1 MITASDLVSKAQ
13 IYLNS
18 ISTRVEASDW
28 YEFFSEAIREVRR
41 GRTFPW
47 QRRQQDFEFFTDVF
61 QYPLCADFDSF
72 IKPNDRMFEKSS
84 DGPWLIYGRDKDFF
98 ANQNYGL
105 ALSWNAE
112 VLSLLAR
119 INGQSD
125 LKIDGFE
132 DEVTNYTAANDTAN
146 LYANI
151 NDFKEGSGS
160 LQFDIVNVLGTA
172 IVKRTYTDPLDITD
186 FIRQNGSAFL
196 WVYLPSAITSIGLQI
211 GTSASAYY
219 EVTGITTDFLGQS
232 LSAGWHL
239 VQFKLASKT
248 TVGAPDTTNT
258 VFMSISIVHGGIS
271 ATGFLIDGL
280 FLRLGKKMELPY
292 NSKYVIK
299 SNAGAYQEKILLA
312 TDEILGDE
320 TFEAVVMWKGLWHAA
335 MWKYTDEDI
344 VANAEAKYKQCVI
357 DFNRRYPSTE
367 APLQSNY
374 YKRFNSF

>member
-28 YEFFSEAIREVRR
+28 YEFFSESIRKLRR

-61 QYPLCADFDSF
+61 QYPLPIDFDSF

-132 DEVTNYTAANDTAN
+132 DDITNYTAANDTAN

-172 IVKRTYTDPLDITD
+172 IIKRTYTDPFDITD
-186 FIRQNGSAFL
+186 FIKQNGSAFCDI
-196 WVYLPSAITSIGLQI
+196 YLPVAITSLGLQI
-211 GTSASAYY
+211 GTDASNYY

-232 LSAGWHL
+232 LSAGWHKI
-239 VQFKLASKT
+239 QFKLATKT
-248 TVGAPDTTNT
+248 TILTPDTTKT
-258 VFMSISIVHGGIS
+258 YFIQATLTHGGIS

-280 FLRLGKKMELPY
+280 FLRLGKKMEMPY
-292 NSKYVIK
+292 NSKYVVK
-299 SNAGAYQEKILLA
+299 SDLGVYQERILLA
-312 TDEILGDE
+312 TDQILGDT
-320 TFEAVVMWKGLWHAA
+320 TFESVVMWKGLEYAGFF
-335 MWKYTDEDI
+335 KYTDQDI
-344 VANAEAKYKQCVI
+344 VAMAKENYKEDLI